1 MLVTLF
7 HCVVRQFSLEFSN
20 PATEENAGALS
31 DTSHCASLRKVGEY
45 DTVLAQLLFE
55 GKFNIELHLYN

>member
-7 HCVVRQFSLEFSN
+7 RGVVRQFSLDFSN
-20 PATEENAGALS
+20 PATEDIAGAPS
-31 DTSHCASLRKVGEY
+31 DTSHCASLRKVDEY

-55 GKFNIELHLYN
+55 GKLNIELYF